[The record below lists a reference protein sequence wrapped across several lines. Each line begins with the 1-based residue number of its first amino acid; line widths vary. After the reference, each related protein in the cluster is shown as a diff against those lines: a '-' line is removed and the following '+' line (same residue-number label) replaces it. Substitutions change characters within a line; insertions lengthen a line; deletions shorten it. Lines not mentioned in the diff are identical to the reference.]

1 MIILLDGKFVAV
13 TVKGSGRPVVFLHGY
28 LSCKES
34 FYHQINAVSQCGFK
48 CIAPDLPAFG
58 ASAKLD
64 SAWGVEEYADWLK
77 RFLYSVGGV
86 GADIIAHSFGAR
98 VAIYAL
104 SEDNGLCNKL
114 VITGGAG
121 LVKPRSP
128 EYIRRVKRYR
138 RIKKLFP
145 KYAERHF
152 GSEEYKGLSPL
163 MKESYKK
170 IVNRDLKAEA
180 ERINNPTLLIYGRD
194 DCTTPPDEEGA
205 TFSKLMK
212 NARLVT
218 MQGDHFC
225 FANYPEEF
233 NCLAIEFLKE

>member
-1 MIILLDGKFVAV
+1 M
-13 TVKGSGRPVVFLHGY
+13 FLHGY

-34 FYHQINAVSQCGFK
+34 FYHQINAISKSGFK

-58 ASAKLD
+58 ASERLE

-77 RFLYSVGGV
+77 RFLNCAGGA

-98 VAIYAL
+98 VAIMAL
-104 SEDNGLCNKL
+104 SQDNSLCNKL
-114 VITGGAG
+114 IITGGAG

-128 EYIRRVKRYR
+128 EYIRQVKKYR
-138 RIKKLFP
+138 RIKRLFP
-145 KYAERHF
+145 KYAEKHF
-152 GSEEYKGLSPL
+152 GSEEYKSLSPL

-180 ERINNPTLLIYGRD
+180 ERVNNKTLLIYGQD
-194 DCTTPPDEEGA
+194 DCTTPAIEEGA
-205 TFSKLMK
+205 TFEKLMK

-218 MQGDHFC
+218 MRGNHFC

-233 NCLAIEFLKE
+233 NFLAIEFLKE